1 MTEVKGWTEML
12 ARARERL
19 ISTAGAESPEGPSP
33 EILASWRRSYDDGVS
48 ASSISSPYDANLN
61 LATRLVKAAE
71 PVIGRVHEDILG
83 SPITVVLADSKGKV
97 LLRRSGERA
106 LEGRLDDA
114 MLAPGFSYAEKYV
127 GTNGIGTALEGRT
140 AFKVRGLEHFN
151 EALQVFACVGVP
163 VRDPVT
169 RRQLGVLDI
178 TTWADRA
185 NPALTALVRQAAS
198 VIEEGLLE
206 LSSRGA
212 RTMLDQYLVA
222 SRHHEDNVLAIAEDA
237 FIGSATA
244 VRRLAK
250 AGQEELWPIVCDA
263 LAHRDE
269 TEIPILS
276 GNDDPIM
283 IRMRA
288 VRSCQGSLVGALLEF
303 VEPSAEAGP
312 GGMSPPGRPVP
323 RDVPGFSGLSAVI
336 VGPAVMVGRMAAA
349 RLPVCLTGEPG
360 VGKRDMVEAV
370 AAREL
375 PGRTLTVLDAA
386 VEDADA
392 VTTRAREALETGH
405 PVLVRAV
412 DALAE
417 GVASGLLALTD
428 ETGEGEGEGPGWLAF
443 SLRSPSPLGAPGNV
457 EAELSAKGVP
467 LVVVPPLR
475 SRVQDLHQIVPILLR
490 RISGGRV
497 TGVTPELMG
506 RLLREPWPGNVNEV
520 DDLLREMVATTS
532 GNQLE
537 VCDLPPGFG
546 TGIPHRLSPL
556 EWMARDAIVEALR
569 ACAGDK
575 TLAAES
581 LGISRASIYRKIKTF
596 RIDVSKL

>member
-1 MTEVKGWTEML
+1 MVTEVKGWTEML

-19 ISTAGAESPEGPSP
+19 INTAGAESTEGPSP
-33 EILASWRRSYDDGVS
+33 EILASWRRSYDDGAS

-61 LATRLVKAAE
+61 LATRLVRAAE
-71 PVIGRVHEDILG
+71 PVIGRVHEDIVG

-97 LLRRSGERA
+97 LLRRSGERS

-140 AFKVRGLEHFN
+140 AFMVRGLEHFN

-163 VRDPVT
+163 LRDPVT

-185 NPALTALVRQAAS
+185 NPALTALARQAAS

-212 RTMLDQYLVA
+212 RTMLDQYLAA

-237 FIGSATA
+237 FIGSAMA
-244 VRRLAK
+244 VRRLAS
-250 AGQEELWPIVCDA
+250 AGQEELWPIACDA

-276 GNDDPIM
+276 GNGDSVL

-288 VRSCQGSLVGALLEF
+288 VRSAKGSLVGALLEF
-303 VEPSAEAGP
+303 VEPAAEAGP
-312 GGMSPPGRPVP
+312 GGMSLPGRTAP
-323 RDVPGFSGLSAVI
+323 RDVPGFSGLSAVT

-370 AAREL
+370 AAREF

-386 VEDADA
+386 EDDADA
-392 VTTRAREALETGH
+392 MTTRAREALQTGH

-417 GVASGLLALTD
+417 GALTGLLALTEGTRD
-428 ETGEGEGEGPGWLAF
+428 GEDPGWLAF
-443 SLRSPSPLGAPGNV
+443 SLRYPSPLGAPGKV

-475 SRVQDLHQIVPILLR
+475 SRVQDLHQIVPALLR

-497 TGVTPELMG
+497 TGVAPELMG
-506 RLLREPWPGNVNEV
+506 RLLREPWPGNLTEV
-520 DDLLREMVATTS
+520 ADLLREMVATTS
-532 GNQLE
+532 GTQLE
-537 VCDLPPGFG
+537 VRDLPPGFG
-546 TGIPHRLSPL
+546 AGIPHRLSPL

-575 TLAAES
+575 TLAAAS

>member
-1 MTEVKGWTEML
+1 MTAVKGWTEML

-33 EILASWRRSYDDGVS
+33 EILASWRRSYDDGAS

-114 MLAPGFSYAEKYV
+114 MLAPGFSYAEKHV
-127 GTNGIGTALEGRT
+127 GTNGIGSALEGRT
-140 AFKVRGLEHFN
+140 AFTVRGLEHFN

-163 VRDPVT
+163 LRDPVT

-185 NPALTALVRQAAS
+185 NPAFTALARQAAS

-212 RTMLDQYLVA
+212 RTMLDQYLAA
-222 SRHHEDNVLAIAEDA
+222 SRHHEDHVLAIAEDA

-244 VRRLAK
+244 VRRLAS

-276 GNDDPIM
+276 GSGDAVR

-288 VRSCQGSLVGALLEF
+288 VRSATGSLVGALLEF
-303 VEPSAEAGP
+303 VEPAPDAAGP
-312 GGMSPPGRPVP
+312 GGMSLPDSPVP
-323 RDVPGFSGLSAVI
+323 RELPGFSGLSPVT
-336 VGPAVMVGRMAAA
+336 VGPAVVVGRMAAA

-360 VGKRDMVEAV
+360 VGKRDMVETV

-386 VEDADA
+386 EEDVEAL
-392 VTTRAREALETGH
+392 TSRAREALRSGH
-405 PVLVRAV
+405 PVLVCAV

-417 GVASGLLALTD
+417 GGLADLLTLTEGARD
-428 ETGEGEGEGPGWLAF
+428 GENPGWLAF
-443 SLRSPSPLGAPGNV
+443 SLRSPSPLAAPITA

-475 SRVQDLHQIVPILLR
+475 SRVQDLHQVVPVLLR

-506 RLLREPWPGNVNEV
+506 RLLREPWPGNLTEV
-520 DDLLREMVATTS
+520 ADLLREMVATTS
-532 GNQLE
+532 KTQLE
-537 VCDLPPGFG
+537 VRDLPSGFG
-546 TGIPHRLSPL
+546 AGIPHRLSPL

-569 ACAGDK
+569 ACGGDK